1 MEPADQET
9 TYDHRVR
16 LPQPGQA
23 WKEVKERY
31 THQMIEDKVTLFEE
45 FLLNIFKGFEAE
57 TGFKIKRVELEL
69 GLTSTVKGDPWI
81 LQGVKI
87 ITERKEDRDESI

>member
-1 MEPADQET
+1 MNLHL
-9 TYDHRVR
+9 Y
-16 LPQPGQA
+16 QA
-23 WKEVKERY
+23 R
-31 THQMIEDKVTLFEE
+31 
-45 FLLNIFKGFEAE
+45 E